1 MSIDWRQTLRK
12 DGLANGWE
20 WGGIKEFVTK
30 KILPVKGWR
39 HQDLSTLENH
49 FHAMISVDPEVRYSF
64 LRQSAKVGK
73 FLLYVDISYECHL
86 LSLDLA
92 GKQLIEGIFCK
103 INRTRRPFYTISYV
117 SSRKTTQKW
126 FSEMSFSVEPPQQD
140 HPTLWYLSNLS
151 GKFQTSYFL
160 YILNRSVSGISLWPL
175 KLIPIECQSNII
187 CCI

>member
-1 MSIDWRQTLRK
+1 MSIDWRQTLKK
-12 DGLANGWE
+12 DDLANGWE

-92 GKQLIEGIFCK
+92 GK
-103 INRTRRPFYTISYV
+103 TIDW
-117 SSRKTTQKW
+117 RNLLQNQPNKT
-126 FSEMSFSVEPPQQD
+126 S
-140 HPTLWYLSNLS
+140 
-151 GKFQTSYFL
+151 
-160 YILNRSVSGISLWPL
+160 ILH
-175 KLIPIECQSNII
+175 NII
-187 CCI
+187 CVIQENNTKVIFWDVFLCRATTTRSSHSLISFKSVRKIPNFLFFIYFKSVCIRNIPLTPQINSYRMSE

>member
-1 MSIDWRQTLRK
+1 MSIDWRQTLKK
-12 DGLANGWE
+12 DDLANGWE

-92 GKQLIEGIFCK
+92 GKTIDWRNLLQNQPNK
-103 INRTRRPFYTISYV
+103 TSFYKISYV

-140 HPTLWYLSNLS
+140 HPAFWYLSNLS

-160 YILNRSVSGISLWPL
+160 YFKSVCIRNIPL
-175 KLIPIECQSNII
+175 TPQINSYRMSE
-187 CCI
+187 